1 MIRAIKVRLYPNQEQ
16 EEILSKTFGCCRFIY
31 NKMLEERK
39 QVYEQLKD
47 DKQAFYN
54 YKYKTEPQY
63 KQEHEFLKEVDSKAL
78 QSEWRHLKSAYDNFF
93 RNIKKKTKG
102 KKGFPKFKSKRSKQ
116 SYTTY
121 NINSNCKIAFENKKI
136 KLPKIK
142 SWINYRDDRNFSED
156 IKHITVSKTK
166 SGKYYASI
174 IIEIHLDIEPKQKI
188 HDDKIIGFD
197 MSASKFLITKELEL
211 SNPRF
216 YRNEELKLK
225 KLHREVSRKKKGS
238 NNRNKARLRLAKLYE
253 KVNSRKKDWIHK
265 VSHLLSEHFDCI
277 ILEDLNVKGMQKFN
291 SGLSKSVSLDFS
303 WNQFVNILKYKMEAK
318 GKHLVVIDRYF
329 PSSKLCSKCYFKNNE
344 LQLNDREWTCP
355 TCNSEHN
362 RDINASINIR
372 NEGLRD
378 LKKQQDITIISN
390 TNVAVGTTVNAFG
403 EDVRLMLGQQF
414 SMNYESKPL
423 RAW

>member
-1 MIRAIKVRLYPNQEQ
+1 MNRAIKVRLYPNQEQ
-16 EEILSKTFGCCRFIY
+16 EEILNKIFGCCRFIY

-47 DKQAFYN
+47 DKQVLYN
-54 YKYKTEPQY
+54 YKYKTEKLY

-93 RNIKKKTKG
+93 RNIKKG
-102 KKGFPKFKSKRSKQ
+102 IKKGFPKFKSKRSRQ

-121 NINSNCKIAFENKKI
+121 NTNNNCKIAFENRKL

-142 SWINYRDDRNFSED
+142 TWINYRDDRIFNED

-174 IIEIHLDIEPKQKI
+174 IIKIDLDIELKQKI

-216 YRNEELKLK
+216 YRNEELKIK
-225 KLHREVSRKKKGS
+225 KIHREVSRKKKGS

-253 KVNSRKKDWIHK
+253 KINNRKKDWIHK
-265 VSHLLSEHFDCI
+265 LTHLLSEHFDSV
-277 ILEDLNVKGMQKFN
+277 ILEDLNIRGMQKFN
-291 SGLSKSVSLDFS
+291 SGISKSVSLDFS
-303 WNQFVNILKYKMEAK
+303 WNQFVNVLKYKMKAK
-318 GKHLVVIDRYF
+318 GKHLILIDKYF
-329 PSSKLCSKCYFKNNE
+329 PSSKLCSVCGYKNNE
-344 LQLNDREWTCP
+344 LGLKDREWTCP
-355 TCNSEHN
+355 KCNTHHN
-362 RDINASINIR
+362 RDINASENIR
-372 NEGLRD
+372 KEGLKLLREAN
-378 LKKQQDITIISN
+378 ITIIN
-390 TNVAVGTTVNAFG
+390 NNDYTVGTTVNAFG
-403 EDVRLMLGQQF
+403 EDVRLSLGEQF

-423 RAW
+423 RA

>member
-121 NINSNCKIAFENKKI
+121 NINNNCKIAFENKKI

-142 SWINYRDDRNFSED
+142 SWINYRDDRTFSED

-344 LQLNDREWTCP
+344 LKLNDREWTCP